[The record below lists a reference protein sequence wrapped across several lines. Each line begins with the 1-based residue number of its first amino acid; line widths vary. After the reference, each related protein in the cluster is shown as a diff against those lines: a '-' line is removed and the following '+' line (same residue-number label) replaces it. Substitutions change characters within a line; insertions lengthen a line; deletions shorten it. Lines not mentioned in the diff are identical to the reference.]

1 LKIEGNSFTPNR
13 EMLSEKERVTLVRDG
28 LYINNELYIVPEE
41 NELNEMQEDAFEID
55 QGNLEDDFIP
65 YRYINRADGR
75 PQNDS
80 GESHRHQ
87 RNTKGAVGRMTM
99 TIHFPI

>member
-75 PQNDS
+75 PPKQ
-80 GESHRHQ
+80 Q
-87 RNTKGAVGRMTM
+87 RRSS
-99 TIHFPI
+99 